1 LENLQRDCEELNP
14 VNPYGCDVNQMERA
28 QNLQASLKSQINKQK
43 NEDDVDVKA
52 LESENASEDRSFD
65 HFVDYHFLGEY
76 ESH

>member
-1 LENLQRDCEELNP
+1 
-14 VNPYGCDVNQMERA
+14 MERA

-52 LESENASEDRSFD
+52 LESENASEDHSFD